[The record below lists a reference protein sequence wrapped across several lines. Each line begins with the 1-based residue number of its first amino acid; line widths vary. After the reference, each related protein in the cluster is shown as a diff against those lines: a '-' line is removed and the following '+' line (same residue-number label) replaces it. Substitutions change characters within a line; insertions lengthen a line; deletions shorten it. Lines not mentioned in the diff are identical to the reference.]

1 MKCEICHK
9 AKAEVAVKVP
19 RDGGEEEM
27 YVCKGC
33 AAKVRDEARRQPSL
47 REKFLTAGPAGEK
60 MPPDMLAS
68 FMNAMS
74 GMVEGLEKMASAAE
88 KFERRAPHVLACS
101 DRVGVTKEHRF
112 GDMLHLEGLFLVG
125 ELDSVQRALRA
136 LRMEIVGTSVDGI
149 TNVGHTFTLR
159 YTNER
164 TQAVRVVKMLNRIEY
179 GARAQLIKMPTPVL
193 GDSVL
198 RAIAVLKNCRMLA
211 AAECFDLLSPVRI
224 AAMCHFLEGITIEE
238 VDALMA
244 KAWNEV
250 VDLVKRG
257 EKDLSEEEANARDRE
272 DMVRAEVANKS
283 FERVI
288 LSERGAEELRK

>member
-1 MKCEICHK
+1 
-9 AKAEVAVKVP
+9 
-19 RDGGEEEM
+19 
-27 YVCKGC
+27 
-33 AAKVRDEARRQPSL
+33 
-47 REKFLTAGPAGEK
+47 
-60 MPPDMLAS
+60 
-68 FMNAMS
+68 
-74 GMVEGLEKMASAAE
+74 
-88 KFERRAPHVLACS
+88 
-101 DRVGVTKEHRF
+101 
-112 GDMLHLEGLFLVG
+112 
-125 ELDSVQRALRA
+125 VQRALRA

-211 AAECFDLLSPVRI
+211 AAECFDLLSPIRI